1 MRLKSSIWVSAYLRR
16 CQTAGASVAVVRRG
30 DNDAGAIYICINRL
44 DGRVEIYAPA
54 PAGLATA
61 TRDRSWI
68 RCFQNAVSE
77 EETSRYLGRQIEF
90 DRDLWIVEVE
100 DRLGRHFLEDADIEE
115 LR

>member
-16 CQTAGASVAVVRRG
+16 CQTAGASVVVVRRG
-30 DNDAGAIYICINRL
+30 DNDAGAIYICVNSL
-44 DGRVEIYAPA
+44 DGRVEIYGPA
-54 PAGLATA
+54 PAGLMTA

-90 DRDLWIVEVE
+90 DPDLWIVEVE
-100 DRLGRHFLEDADIEE
+100 DRSGRHFLEEADIEE